1 MNCNFGTESLNGK
14 CCVITGGAGVI
25 GASLVT
31 ALAQAGTNVVIV
43 DLNGELAQ
51 NKAKEIAAATGGKV
65 FGVAGNV
72 LDKKML
78 AEAKEKINGLIG
90 PVDLLI
96 NGAGGNSPKATT
108 AAEFFE
114 ERDLD
119 ELSRTFF
126 GLDLDG
132 FNLVFDLNF
141 SGTLLPTMIFAED
154 MVDRGT
160 GAILNI
166 SSMNSFRPLTRI
178 PAYSAAKASINNFTQ
193 WLAVHLAPRNVR
205 VNAIAPGFFVTGQNR
220 FLLYD
225 KESGELSERGTKIIN
240 ATPMRRFGTPEELQ
254 GAALFLLS
262 EAAGF
267 VTGTVMPVDGGFSA
281 YSGV

>member
-1 MNCNFGTESLNGK
+1 MSSNFGTESLRGK
-14 CCVITGGAGVI
+14 SCVITGGAGVI

-31 ALAQAGTNVVIV
+31 ALAQSGVKVVIV

-51 NKAKEIAAATGGKV
+51 EKAKETAAATGGDV
-65 FGVAGNV
+65 FGIAGNV
-72 LDKKML
+72 LDKT
-78 AEAKEKINGLIG
+78 ILIETKKKVNDLVG

-108 AAEFFE
+108 VAEFFE
-114 ERDLD
+114 ESDLD
-119 ELSRTFF
+119 QSDRTFF
-126 GLDLDG
+126 GLDLEG
-132 FNLVFDLNF
+132 FNFVFNLNF
-141 SGTLLPTMIFAED
+141 SGTLLPTMVFAKD
-154 MVDRGT
+154 MVERGT

-205 VNAIAPGFFVTGQNR
+205 VNAIAPGFFITGQNR

-225 KESGELSERGTKIIN
+225 KESGELSERGKKIVN
-240 ATPMRRFGTPEELQ
+240 ATPMRRFGTPDELQ

-262 EAAGF
+262 DAARF